1 LSSSNRLRE
10 LENRIEKLRKKM
22 VHTASEQGFTSN
34 ESIHLSQKLDDLIS
48 EYLNLKVKNKRM
60 HL

>member
-1 LSSSNRLRE
+1 MSSSNRLRE
-10 LENRIEKLRKKM
+10 LEKRIEKLRRKM
-22 VHTASEQGFTSN
+22 VRTASEQGFTSN